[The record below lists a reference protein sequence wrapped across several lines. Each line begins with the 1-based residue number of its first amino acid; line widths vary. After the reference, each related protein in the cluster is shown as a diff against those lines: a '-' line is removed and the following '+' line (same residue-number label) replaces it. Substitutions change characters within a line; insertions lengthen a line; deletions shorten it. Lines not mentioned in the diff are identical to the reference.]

1 MYRQRTGLPGGL
13 ERAQRIAEDRSV
25 AAKGQES
32 EKGRVVCKGRTK
44 GCCCCRR
51 RRDEGRVERESPL
64 RTSWSRES
72 ESKSRATRGLEGL
85 LKREKKWRE
94 TRKYCLDVE
103 RLMATKTCRFWYRS
117 SSGNLKGGREKKKKA
132 KSNEGDRRMC
142 NHYCQRGWSSENST
156 ISSWQRRKKREK
168 KRRKKKEKER
178 ENTIKRERK
187 ERGGGNGKSP

>member
-44 GCCCCRR
+44 GCFCCCRR
-51 RRDEGRVERESPL
+51 RRDEGRVERESPP
-64 RTSWSRES
+64 RTSWSREG

-103 RLMATKTCRFWYRS
+103 RLMATKTCRLWYRS
-117 SSGNLKGGREKKKKA
+117 SSGNLKGGREEKKKKLNQTRETGGCA
-132 KSNEGDRRMC
+132 TTTVRENGALKIRRLAVDREG
-142 NHYCQRGWSSENST
+142 
-156 ISSWQRRKKREK
+156 KKEK
-168 KRRKKKEKER
+168 KKKKEKR
-178 ENTIKRERK
+178 QRERK
-187 ERGGGNGKSP
+187 HD